1 MTTSLVRT
9 RHASPHDVVAV
20 VALHARCSEE
30 TLRRRFHVPV
40 TQITERLAEQLVA
53 PRHGWSLVAEH
64 CGEVVGLACAGP
76 VSPTVL
82 EVGLLVE
89 DRYQSTG
96 IGSRML
102 RDLSRDA
109 HARGYQSLLCLA
121 EPDNESVLPTVRR
134 AGLEGAP
141 VVVDGLLE
149 VVVPLP
155 ARRRGLRRPA

>member
-9 RHASPHDVVAV
+9 RRATPDDVAAV
-20 VALHARCSEE
+20 VALHGRCSEE
-30 TLRRRFHVPV
+30 TLHRRFHVPV
-40 TQITERLAEQLVA
+40 TQVSERLARQLVA
-53 PRHGWSLVAEH
+53 PRRGWSIVAEQ

-89 DRYQSTG
+89 DRHQSTG

-102 RDLSRDA
+102 RDLARDA
-109 HARGYQSLLCLA
+109 YARGYRSLLCLA

-149 VVVPLP
+149 VVVALP